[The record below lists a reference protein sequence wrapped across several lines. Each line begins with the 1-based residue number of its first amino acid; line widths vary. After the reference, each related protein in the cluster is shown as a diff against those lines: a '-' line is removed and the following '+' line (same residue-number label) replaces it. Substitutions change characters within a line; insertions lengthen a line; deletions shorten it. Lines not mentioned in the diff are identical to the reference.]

1 MIKDIYI
8 KVLPLVTPFF
18 LAYKAVK
25 KTLIFVN
32 SLKRSA
38 TINNSKSFKFV
49 TIQIKHYA

>member
-1 MIKDIYI
+1 MIRDIYI

-18 LAYKAVK
+18 LAHSAVK

-38 TINNSKSFKFV
+38 TINNSKSIKFV
-49 TIQIKHYA
+49 AIQIKHYA